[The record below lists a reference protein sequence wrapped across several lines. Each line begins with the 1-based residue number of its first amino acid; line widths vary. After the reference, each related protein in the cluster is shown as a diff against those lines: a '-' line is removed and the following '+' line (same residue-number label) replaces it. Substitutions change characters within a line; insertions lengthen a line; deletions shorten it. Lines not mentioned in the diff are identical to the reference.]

1 MKHLLIIIALV
12 TVQAKAQETSKIYF
26 LRSTGYNWGG
36 AFKAFIDEKM
46 VCNVQNKRYSIHE
59 VKPGEHKVA
68 VQFAGKEYKGNDD
81 PIVINVEAGKSYYVQ
96 MVIKQKFATRDL
108 YCQEVTESTA
118 KTLMK
123 GLKEDGNCF

>member
-1 MKHLLIIIALV
+1 MIIIAFV
-12 TVQAKAQETSKIYF
+12 AVQARAQETGAKIYF

-36 AFKAFIDEKM
+36 AFKAFIDGKM

-96 MVIKQKFATRDL
+96 MVIKQKFAGRDL

-123 GLKEDGNCF
+123 ELKQDENCF